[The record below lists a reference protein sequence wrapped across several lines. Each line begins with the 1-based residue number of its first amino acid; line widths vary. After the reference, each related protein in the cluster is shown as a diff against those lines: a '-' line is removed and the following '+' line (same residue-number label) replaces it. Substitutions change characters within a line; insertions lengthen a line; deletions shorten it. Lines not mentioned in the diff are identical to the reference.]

1 MNSLLKEICA
11 MLTEEN
17 TDASLGIKM
26 EIENFILAKKTIDF
40 EESPNSELKEDIVSL
55 IEKSDHNLAEV
66 LILAQKRLKWRK
78 TTIPA
83 TLISDEISNLFYVC
97 PIMGVDTVIPSR
109 EFRLG
114 FLFQKPNSYYPLHSH
129 NAEETYFI
137 IGGELDWS
145 DGNKKRKLVAGDTVN
160 HSSLLPHSFETKSSG
175 FLGLWHWSG
184 DISAE
189 SYKILE

>member
-11 MLTEEN
+11 MLKEEN
-17 TDASLGIKM
+17 TDASLGIKT
-26 EIENFILAKKTIDF
+26 EIEKFILVQKTIDF
-40 EESPNSELKEDIVSL
+40 EESPNSALKEEIVSL

-66 LILAQKRLKWRK
+66 LILAQKKLKWRK

-97 PIMGVDTVIPSR
+97 PIMGVDTVIPSKK
-109 EFRLG
+109 FRLG

-129 NAEETYFI
+129 SAAETYFI
-137 IGGELDWS
+137 IAGELDWS
-145 DGNKKRKLVAGDTVN
+145 DGNKTRKLVAGDKIN
-160 HSSLLPHSFETKSSG
+160 HSSLLPHSFETKSAG

-189 SYKILE
+189 NYKILE

>member
-1 MNSLLKEICA
+1 MNILLKEICA
-11 MLTEEN
+11 MLKEEN
-17 TDASLGIKM
+17 TDASLGIKT
-26 EIENFILAKKTIDF
+26 EIENFILAQKTIDF
-40 EESPNSELKEDIVSL
+40 EESPNSALKEEIVSL
-55 IEKSDHNLAEV
+55 IEESDHNLAEV
-66 LILAQKRLKWRK
+66 LILAQKKLKWRK

-97 PIMGVDTVIPSR
+97 PIMGVDTVIPSKK
-109 EFRLG
+109 FRLG

-129 NAEETYFI
+129 SAAETYFI
-137 IGGELDWS
+137 VGGELDWS
-145 DGNKKRKLVAGDTVN
+145 DGNKTRKLVAGDTIN
-160 HSSLLPHSFETKSSG
+160 HSSLLPHSFETKSAG

>member
-17 TDASLGIKM
+17 TDASLGIRT
-26 EIENFILAKKTIDF
+26 EIENFILAEKTIDF
-40 EESPNSELKEDIVSL
+40 EESPNSALKEEIVSL
-55 IEKSDHNLAEV
+55 VEKSDHNLAEV

-78 TTIPA
+78 TTA
-83 TLISDEISNLFYVC
+83 SLISDEISNLFYVC
-97 PIMGVDTVIPSR
+97 PILGVDTVIPSKK
-109 EFRLG
+109 FRLG

-129 NAEETYFI
+129 SAAETYFI
-137 IGGELDWS
+137 VGGELDWS
-145 DGNKKRKLVAGDTVN
+145 DGNKTRKLIAGDTIN
-160 HSSLLPHSFETKSSG
+160 HSSLLPHSFETKSAG